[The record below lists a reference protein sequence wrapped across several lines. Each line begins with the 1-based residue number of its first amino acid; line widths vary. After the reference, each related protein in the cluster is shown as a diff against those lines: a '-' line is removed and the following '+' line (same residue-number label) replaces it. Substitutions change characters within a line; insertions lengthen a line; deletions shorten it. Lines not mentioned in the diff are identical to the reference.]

1 MLDLIKKYYQ
11 AWELKDETLLDEVL
25 HQEFYGIRTVTE
37 KSIFTKEELI
47 TEIHKTDFIL
57 FSLELLLE
65 ENNTIDLKAVMT
77 INNITVKA
85 NIKVMIADEKISKI
99 YEQDELDSTRIKCIV
114 SYDGSGFCGYQRQP
128 NDPSIQEAIESVLQK
143 ITEEEITIHS
153 SGRTDKGVH
162 AFNQV
167 FHFDTTSKIEPKKF
181 SMVLNSYLPD
191 SIHIKSSE
199 KVVDTFHSRYDVKTK
214 EYMYKINTKEFNPI
228 QRNYEWYIEDFDYEV
243 FTRELESIKG
253 VHDFTSFT
261 KTQKNHSN
269 EREIYDVR
277 MIRKDDHVYIY
288 ITGNG
293 FLRYMVR
300 NIIGALYSISK
311 GKTEYS
317 MKELLALKDSSLVK
331 EKAPAAGLYLYKVE
345 Y

>member
-1 MLDLIKKYYQ
+1 MLELIKKYYQ

-25 HQEFYGIRTVTE
+25 HQTFYGIRTVNE
-37 KSIFTKEELI
+37 KSIFTKEELLA
-47 TEIHKTDFIL
+47 EMNETDFIL
-57 FSLELLLE
+57 FSLDLLHE
-65 ENNTIDLKAVMT
+65 ENDIIDLKAVMT
-77 INNITVKA
+77 INNVTVKA
-85 NIKVMIADEKISKI
+85 NIKVTITDGKISKI
-99 YEQDELDSTRIKCIV
+99 YEQVELDCIRIKCVV

-128 NDPSIQEAIESVLQK
+128 NDSSIQEAIESVLAR
-143 ITEEEITIHS
+143 ITDEEITIHS

-167 FHFDTTSKIEPKKF
+167 FHFDTTSKIEPTKF

-199 KVVDTFHSRYDVKTK
+199 KIVETFHSRYDVKAK

-228 QRNYEWYIEDFDYEV
+228 QRNYEWFIEDFDFEI
-243 FTRELESIKG
+243 FERELESIKG

-269 EREIYDVR
+269 VREIYDVR
-277 MIRKDDHVYIY
+277 MKQKDNHVYIY

-300 NIIGALYSISK
+300 NIIGAIYSISK
-311 GKTEYS
+311 GKSQYT
-317 MKELLALKDSSLVK
+317 MKELLELKDSSLVK
-331 EKAPAAGLYLYKVE
+331 EKAPAAGLYLYKVT